1 MNILNESYEDYIKAI
16 YLISKNNKGGWVSN
30 SEISNFLNIKPASV
44 SGMLHKLKNN
54 GFITWKPRNSIRLKQ
69 KGKEIAKQLIKN
81 SNKLREFFTG
91 ILKLNDKELIDK
103 LCCGIEHHI
112 TPEVT
117 KALDNLLT

>member
-1 MNILNESYEDYIKAI
+1 MKVLNESYEDYIKAI

-54 GFITWKPRNSIRLKQ
+54 GFIIWKPRNSIRLKQ
-69 KGKEIAKQLIKN
+69 KGKEVAKQLIKN
-81 SNKLREFFTG
+81 SNKLREFFIG
-91 ILKLNDKELIDK
+91 ILKLNDKDLIDK